1 MVFDI
6 YLPMEKWRTGG
17 GGTFAICV
25 IMCSL
30 VGRGKFRISVFGKAR
45 SREGQP

>member
-6 YLPMEKWRTGG
+6 FFPMEKWRMEGG
-17 GGTFAICV
+17 GAFVICV
-25 IMCSL
+25 IMYSL

-45 SREGQP
+45 EG